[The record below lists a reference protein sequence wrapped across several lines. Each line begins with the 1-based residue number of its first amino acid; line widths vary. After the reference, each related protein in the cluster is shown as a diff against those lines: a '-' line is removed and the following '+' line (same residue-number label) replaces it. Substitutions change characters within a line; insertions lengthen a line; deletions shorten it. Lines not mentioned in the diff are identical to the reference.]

1 MSEPDS
7 TPELPQ
13 LPDSLLEVWPVIGS
27 ARWAGS
33 PRWWPRSS
41 YRSWSTGDRW
51 TLAGLAVGLL
61 GTGIFMWQRD
71 AVRRGAAGSP
81 NRAEVSR
88 TTMTSPRHRQDIAR
102 TSLKPLGD

>member
-13 LPDSLLEVWPVIGS
+13 LPDSLLEVWPVIGVG
-27 ARWAGS
+27 ALGWLAAAVAAFVVPELEHWR
-33 PRWWPRSS
+33 PV
-41 YRSWSTGDRW
+41 

-71 AVRRGAAGSP
+71 AVRRGARGAQTG
-81 NRAEVSR
+81 
-88 TTMTSPRHRQDIAR
+88 
-102 TSLKPLGD
+102 LKYREPQ